1 MNDTLT
7 VSGLFEALRERLK
20 FEWVAGHTGGYR
32 TIELDLAGDNPDAS
46 SLIGH
51 LNFIHTHRIQVIGPT
66 ELKYLDE
73 LDEDFR
79 AEALD
84 MLFSDKTDLIILCNV
99 ARVEDELKALAD
111 IREIALLTSPVASH
125 EVINHLHYY
134 YSHEFADRTTLHG
147 VYLEVMGIG
156 LLITGEAAIGKS
168 ELALEL
174 VSRGNRLIADDS
186 PEFARIA
193 PDLISGSCPDVLRD
207 FLEVRGLGI
216 LNVRAMFGDSAIK
229 DTKYLRLVVHL
240 KTFTDQELAEMD
252 RLQGS
257 LATRNIL
264 GVEIPEITLPVAP
277 GRNLAVLVEAA
288 ARNHILRLKG
298 YDSSI
303 TFTQRQRE
311 LIHRNQ

>member
-1 MNDTLT
+1 MKQTLT
-7 VSGLFEALRERLK
+7 VSNLFESLRERLR
-20 FEWVAGHTGGYR
+20 FEWIAGHAGGHR
-32 TIELDLAGDNPDAS
+32 TIELDPGGDPDSS

-66 ELKYLDE
+66 ELKYLQE

-79 AEALD
+79 TEALD
-84 MLFSDKTDLIILCNV
+84 MLFSAKSDLVILCGV
-99 ARVEDELKALAD
+99 AEINEELKALAD
-111 IREIALLTSPVASH
+111 IREIALFVSPIASH

-134 YSHEFADRTTLHG
+134 YSHEYADRVTLHG

-156 LLITGEAAIGKS
+156 LLITGDAAIGKS

-186 PEFARIA
+186 PEFARVA
-193 PDLISGSCPDVLRD
+193 PDLISGSCPELLRD

-229 DTKYLRLVVHL
+229 DSKYLRLVINL
-240 KTFTDQELAEMD
+240 KTFSDEELATMD

-257 LATRNIL
+257 RTIRNIL

-303 TFTQRQRE
+303 TFIKRQRDV
-311 LIHRNQ
+311 IQRNQ